1 MRRPARDL
9 IVGVVAAVVAGLL
22 GATVARAQSDGLIR
36 SVHDL
41 DGGQFLED
49 EPIWVCDAAAQAP
62 RYTWEGMPGPWSVI
76 GLEDA
81 RGAVES
87 RPLNSTLGE
96 PPVRAGELV
105 RGVWFDPRPELHPL
119 DVGAWGGGG
128 LRAGSYEVRRQDKVL
143 ARFRVLAPRASES
156 SVRAALARAARLSR
170 ATDDASLAQAAR
182 LYEAVLERYPRTS
195 YVTSIYAGLWRL
207 RAHTRAYASDPGAWL
222 DRIFATFH
230 DTCFGVWALDRFM
243 ADVPEAESRPLLRR
257 LVGLYPD
264 TKLAQAAAAYL

>member
-9 IVGVVAAVVAGLL
+9 VLGVLAVAAGLL
-22 GATVARAQSDGLIR
+22 GPTVAWGQSDGLLH
-36 SVHDL
+36 SVRDL

-49 EPIWVCDAAAQAP
+49 EPIWVCDAGSPAP
-62 RYTWEGMPGPWSVI
+62 RYKWEVMPGQWSVI

-87 RPLNSTLGE
+87 RGLNSTLGE

-143 ARFRVLAPRASES
+143 ARFRVLEPRASES
-156 SVRAALARAARLSR
+156 SVRAALARAARLSGSSSV
-170 ATDDASLAQAAR
+170 DDQAQAAR

-243 ADVPEAESRPLLRR
+243 ADVPEAQSQALLRR

-264 TKLAQAAAAYL
+264 TKLARAAGAYL